1 MKYCGNCGK
10 QLNDEDKICPYC
22 STEFVEYSSEKENQ
36 MQLEHKK
43 NKKASKK
50 VVIPI
55 ILVVIIIVVV
65 FLNSSGFIADF
76 KKGYN
81 EAVSESQTTVE
92 NSTENTNENTTSPTT
107 EVATETQTTIQNETA
122 TINVLDLFSGLEKAK
137 EVLGKETAPVMD
149 VEAYEQHTF
158 GNVKILCI
166 YGTNEIYKITVE
178 YDSLESKSLYKF
190 GEIDGNTTRS
200 QWEEQLGET
209 YYEGINEDEVCVYEY
224 SKDFDG
230 QNYYIIITATEDTP
244 ESISFIPM

>member
-10 QLNDEDKICPYC
+10 QLNDEDKVCPYC

-55 ILVVIIIVVV
+55 ILVVIIIVAV

-92 NSTENTNENTTSPTT
+92 NTTEITTELTT
-107 EVATETQTTIQNETA
+107 EVETETQTTIQNETIS
-122 TINVLDLFSGLEKAK
+122 INVFDLFSGLEKVK
-137 EVLGKETAPVMD
+137 EVLGEETAPVMD

-178 YDSLESKSLYKF
+178 YDSPVSKSLYKF

>member
-22 STEFVEYSSEKENQ
+22 SAEFVEYSAEKENQ

-43 NKKASKK
+43 NKKLSKK
-50 VVIPI
+50 VMIPI
-55 ILVVIIIVVV
+55 ILVVIIIVAV
-65 FLNSSGFIADF
+65 FLNSSGFMADF

-92 NSTENTNENTTSPTT
+92 NTTENTTELTT
-107 EVATETQTTIQNETA
+107 EVETETQTTIPNETVS
-122 TINVLDLFSGLEKAK
+122 INVLDLFSGLEKAK
-137 EVLGKETAPVMD
+137 EVLGEETAPVMD

-178 YDSLESKSLYKF
+178 YNSPESKSLYKF
-190 GEIDGNTTRS
+190 GEIDGNTTRP
-200 QWEEQLGET
+200 QWEEQLGES